1 MTYLDYS
8 ATTKPDKEVLESFI
22 KASDYFANPNSLH
35 ALGVKAKKLIEASTN
50 QIAKIL
56 NVKPSEIIYTSGASE
71 SNNTAIKGI
80 ENYLN
85 RGNEIITTALEH
97 SSIYGPLKQMEE
109 KGIKVKYVKLK
120 NGVVDLEDLENQI
133 TKKTILVTINAV
145 NSETGIK
152 QPIEK
157 IGKLL
162 KKYPKT
168 LFHTDLTQAIG
179 KININLE
186 NIDLASF
193 SAHKFY
199 GLKGIG
205 VLIKKEN
212 ITISPL
218 ISGGKSTTIYRSGT
232 PATPLIVSTAK
243 ALRLITQSLE
253 EDYKK
258 IDKLNQT
265 LKENLKKY
273 KNVHINSTQNSI
285 PHILNISV
293 IGIKP
298 ETMLHALEEDEI
310 YISTQSACA
319 TTNTS
324 KSVFALTQNEE
335 KAKTSIRISL
345 SKYTEEKDIDAFLK
359 SFDKN
364 YKKLS
369 K

>member
-22 KASDYFANPNSLH
+22 KSSDYFANPNSLH
-35 ALGVKAKKLIEASTN
+35 TLGVKAKKLIEVSTK
-50 QIAKIL
+50 QIAQILKI
-56 NVKPSEIIYTSGASE
+56 KPSEIIYTSGATE
-71 SNNTAIKGI
+71 SNNTAIKAV
-80 ENYLN
+80 ETYLN

-109 KGIKVKYVKLK
+109 KGIKIKYVKLK
-120 NGVVDLEDLENQI
+120 NGIVDLEDLEKQI
-133 TKKTILVTINAV
+133 TNKTILVTINAV

-162 KKYPKT
+162 KKYPKII
-168 LFHTDLTQAIG
+168 FHTDLTQAIG
-179 KININLE
+179 KIKIDLE
-186 NIDLASF
+186 NIDLASL

-205 VLIKKEN
+205 ILIKKEN
-212 ITISPL
+212 INLTPL

-243 ALRLITQSLE
+243 ALRLITENLE

-258 IDKLNQT
+258 IEKLNQI

-273 KNVHINSTQNSI
+273 QNVYINSTENSI
-285 PHILNISV
+285 PHILNISI

-319 TTNTS
+319 TQSTS
-324 KSVFALTQNEE
+324 KSVLAITQNKD

-345 SKYTEEKDIDAFLK
+345 SKYTTKKDLETFLK

-364 YKKLS
+364 YKKLTR
-369 K
+369 